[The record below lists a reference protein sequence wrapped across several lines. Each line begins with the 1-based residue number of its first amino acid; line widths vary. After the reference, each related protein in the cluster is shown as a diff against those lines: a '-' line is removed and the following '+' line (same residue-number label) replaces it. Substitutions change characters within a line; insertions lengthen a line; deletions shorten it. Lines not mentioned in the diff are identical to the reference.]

1 MLEIMPK
8 YAIAE
13 IERRW
18 LVDATAVGSLAHIQ
32 CRHYEDLYIDS
43 SRLRLRK
50 ITGPNASALYKLG
63 KKYGKRSTLSEPITT
78 IYLNET
84 EYGQLCHLPGSTAS
98 KRRYTI
104 AGGSLDVYEQPISG
118 LMIFELEFESEE
130 TAREYLPPPFVTRE
144 ITDEAAYSGFQLAR
158 GHAT

>member
-1 MLEIMPK
+1 MSEIMPR

-18 LVDATAVGSLAHIQ
+18 LVDATAVGDLAHFQ

-50 ITGPNASALYKLG
+50 ITGPNGSALYKLG

-78 IYLNET
+78 IYLNEPST
-84 EYGQLCHLPGSTAS
+84 GSFVSFPVALHPS
-98 KRRYTI
+98 VAI
-104 AGGSLDVYEQPISG
+104 LLLAGRSTSTSNQ
-118 LMIFELEFESEE
+118 
-130 TAREYLPPPFVTRE
+130 YLV
-144 ITDEAAYSGFQLAR
+144 S
-158 GHAT
+158 